1 MPPTKK
7 AGATRRTATPK
18 LSSFDAKRK
27 QLVEKRSVSTIFEW
41 EGYGRIWHVKRPNPA
56 LVQAMKEDESS
67 FMDFVLGHFVED
79 ERSEFLATLV
89 ADEDFDFDVIE
100 LLQAQI
106 QEVVYAEIPLG
117 PSSDS

>member
-7 AGATRRTATPK
+7 AGATRTATPK
-18 LSSFDAKRK
+18 LSAFDAERK
-27 QLVEKRSVSTIFEW
+27 KLIEKRSVSTVFEW
-41 EGYGRIWHVKRPNPA
+41 EGYGRTWHVKRPNPA

-67 FMDFVLGHFVED
+67 FMDFVLGHFVES

>member
-1 MPPTKK
+1 MTNPF
-7 AGATRRTATPK
+7 ANATRTATPK
-18 LSSFDAKRK
+18 LSAFDAERK
-27 QLVEKRSVSTIFEW
+27 KLIEKRSVSTVFEW
-41 EGYGRIWHVKRPNPA
+41 EGYGRTWHVKRPNPA

-67 FMDFVLGHFVED
+67 FMDFVLGHFVES